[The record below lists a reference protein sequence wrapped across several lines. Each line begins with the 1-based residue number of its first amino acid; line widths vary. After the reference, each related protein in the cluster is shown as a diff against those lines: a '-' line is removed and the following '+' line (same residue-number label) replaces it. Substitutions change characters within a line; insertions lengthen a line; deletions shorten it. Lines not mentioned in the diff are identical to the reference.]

1 MKALNSTIS
10 SPSQQV
16 TPSKVA
22 ITASKKA
29 STLTS
34 TRKYFSYKKLVIT
47 TSTLVFGLIG
57 MLQPAEGFAQTGDQV
72 SESVILSMKERARV
86 IDDVFADRMET
97 VLPEIM
103 RREGMDMW
111 VIISREYNEDPVIE
125 TMLPATWLAARRRT
139 ILVIYDRGPEEGL
152 ETLAVAR
159 YDVGEVFKKAWDK
172 EVEPDQWK
180 RVREIVEERDP
191 QRIGVNRSE
200 HWGLADGI
208 VATDYEHLMKKVGD
222 KYASRV
228 VSAEKVAVGWLETR
242 SAKERD
248 LYPHI
253 VRIAHGIMEEA
264 FSEQVIHPG
273 ITSTEDVIW
282 WLRERVRD
290 LNLVTWFHPSVSI
303 QRADPESFDHLR
315 TFDSRP
321 SEDIIMPGDLL
332 HVDFGITYLR
342 LNTDTQQHFY
352 MLKPGETDVPE
363 YLVDAFDRGNRLQDI
378 FTKNFEV
385 GRTGNEVLAM
395 SRAQAIEEGIKPSIY
410 THPIG
415 YHGHAAGT
423 TLGMWDSQG
432 GVPGTGDYPLHLNTA
447 YSIELNA
454 ASYIEEWGKEIRIML
469 EEDAYFDEL
478 GVWYLDGR
486 QKSILIIPRVAA
498 TQ

>member
-1 MKALNSTIS
+1 MKTNPI
-10 SPSQQV
+10 V
-16 TPSKVA
+16 
-22 ITASKKA
+22 
-29 STLTS
+29 S
-34 TRKYFSYKKLVIT
+34 TREKT
-47 TSTLVFGLIG
+47 
-57 MLQPAEGFAQTGDQV
+57 FAQIVGIACMTLLMVWSSLPVMAQTSDQV
-72 SESVILSMKERARV
+72 SEAMVLSMKDRAEV
-86 IDDVFADRMET
+86 IDAVLKERMET

-180 RVREIVEERDP
+180 RLREIIEERDP

-208 VATDYEHLMKKVGD
+208 VATDYEHFLENIGK

-253 VRIAHGIMEEA
+253 VRIAHGILEEA
-264 FSEQVIHPG
+264 FSERVIHPG

-290 LNLVTWFHPSVSI
+290 LNLITWFHPSVSI

-321 SEDIIMPGDLL
+321 SDDIIMPGDLL

-352 MLKPGETDVPE
+352 VLKPGETEVPD
-363 YLVDAFDRGNRLQDI
+363 YLVEAFDRGNRLQDI
-378 FTKNFEV
+378 FTNNFEV

-469 EEDAYFDEL
+469 EEDAYFDER

-486 QKSILIIPRVAA
+486 QKSILTIPRVAA

>member
-1 MKALNSTIS
+1 MKTNPI
-10 SPSQQV
+10 V
-16 TPSKVA
+16 
-22 ITASKKA
+22 
-29 STLTS
+29 S
-34 TRKYFSYKKLVIT
+34 TREKT
-47 TSTLVFGLIG
+47 
-57 MLQPAEGFAQTGDQV
+57 FAQIVGIACMTLLMVWSSLPVMAQTSDQV
-72 SESVILSMKERARV
+72 SEAMVLSMKDRAEV
-86 IDDVFADRMET
+86 IDAVLKERMET

-152 ETLAVAR
+152 ESLAVAR

-180 RVREIVEERDP
+180 RLREIIEERDP
-191 QRIGVNRSE
+191 QQIGVNRSE

-208 VATDYEHLMKKVGD
+208 VATDYEHFLENIGK

-253 VRIAHGIMEEA
+253 VRIAHGILEEA
-264 FSEQVIHPG
+264 FSERVIHPG

-290 LNLVTWFHPSVSI
+290 LNLITWFHPSVSI

-352 MLKPGETDVPE
+352 VLKPGETEVPN
-363 YLVDAFDRGNRLQDI
+363 YLVEAFDRGNRLQDI
-378 FTKNFEV
+378 FTNNFEV

-469 EEDAYFDEL
+469 EEDAYFDER

-486 QKSILIIPRVAA
+486 QKSILTIPRVAA

>member
-1 MKALNSTIS
+1 MKVT
-10 SPSQQV
+10 SQA
-16 TPSKVA
+16 SK
-22 ITASKKA
+22 TASPTTSTSKA
-29 STLTS
+29 SKTASPTTS
-34 TRKYFSYKKLVIT
+34 TRKYHNYKTIVIAAYA
-47 TSTLVFGLIG
+47 LMFGVIG
-57 MLQPAEGFAQTGDQV
+57 LLLPAQSFGQTGDQV
-72 SESVILSMKERARV
+72 SESAILSMKERAKV
-86 IDDVFADRMET
+86 IDDVLADRMET
-97 VLPEIM
+97 VLPDIM
-103 RREGMDMW
+103 RREGLDMW
-111 VIISREYNEDPVIE
+111 IIISREYNEDPVIE
-125 TMLPATWLAARRRT
+125 TMLPSTWLSARRRT
-139 ILVIYDRGPEEGL
+139 ILVIYDQGPGKGL

-172 EVEPDQWK
+172 ELEPDQWK

-191 QRIGVNRSE
+191 ERIGINRSE

-208 VATDYEHLMKKVGD
+208 VATDYEHLLENLGEE
-222 KYASRV
+222 YGSRV

-253 VRIAHGIMEEA
+253 VRIAHGILEEA

-290 LNLVTWFHPSVSI
+290 LNLITWFHPSVSI

-315 TFDSRP
+315 TFDSRL
-321 SEDIIMPGDLL
+321 SEDIIMPEDLL

-352 MLKPGETDVPE
+352 VLKPGETEVPA

-378 FTKNFEV
+378 FTNNFEE

-395 SRAQAIEEGIKPSIY
+395 SRAQAIDEGIKPSIY

-432 GVPGTGDYPLHLNTA
+432 GVSGTGEHPLHLNTA

-469 EEDAYFDEL
+469 EEDAYFDEHGML
-478 GVWYLDGR
+478 YLDGR
-486 QKSILIIPRVAA
+486 QKSILTIPRVAA